1 VTEGYDRAQ
10 GVTTWGIA
18 RELGISPTTVQRR
31 FRELEIN
38 SPVAQTDGETLRRKR
53 VNVGDLVAAGLYCL
67 P

>member
-1 VTEGYDRAQ
+1 VREGYDRAQ
-10 GVTTWGIA
+10 GVTIWGIA

-38 SPVAQTDGETLRRKR
+38 SPVPQTGGETLRRKR